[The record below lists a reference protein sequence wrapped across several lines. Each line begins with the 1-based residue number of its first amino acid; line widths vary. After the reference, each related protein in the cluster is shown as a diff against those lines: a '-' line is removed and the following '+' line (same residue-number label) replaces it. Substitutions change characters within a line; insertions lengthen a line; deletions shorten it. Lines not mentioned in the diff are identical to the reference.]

1 MHLIYLSISS
11 CKQATNVV
19 YSTNNNCVKQV
30 FTCLTWTR
38 KNNCSKKLK
47 KKSATVLLMCEDKL
61 KENFKWHRL
70 TATQVRPLHNMQT
83 TFCKQILLIIYLLF
97 PDGQTCSHFIVPIFD
112 SLTLLPIWISLFQI
126 TELCSHGSLMEKKV
140 VHKRDMHINRKW
152 DLLTHRLN
160 KKGLH
165 LKSTLNRVFSLT

>member
-1 MHLIYLSISS
+1 MKHEINRYASYTWVFPLVNKPPMLFTVHNKTSIYF
-11 CKQATNVV
+11 K
-19 YSTNNNCVKQV
+19 
-30 FTCLTWTR
+30 CLTWTR

-83 TFCKQILLIIYLLF
+83 TFCKQILLILYLLF

-112 SLTLLPIWISLFQI
+112 SLTLLPLWISLKI
-126 TELCSHGSLMEKKV
+126 S
-140 VHKRDMHINRKW
+140 N
-152 DLLTHRLN
+152 HRTLQSWILN
-160 KKGLH
+160 GKEGCTQEGHAYK
-165 LKSTLNRVFSLT
+165 